1 MTLAHILRDSA
12 FKGLYTHLLY
22 RVDFPLSSCVP
33 GTGTKG
39 LVDHTLLTCEEQE
52 PADHQC
58 DHGQVEE
65 GVTVRDRG
73 PWQAVV
79 SGFCPDKKC
88 SGAKGY

>member
-1 MTLAHILRDSA
+1 MPL
-12 FKGLYTHLLY
+12 KGYIPIYCTESTSLYLL
-22 RVDFPLSSCVP
+22 VCLEQVWA
-33 GTGTKG
+33 TKG
-39 LVDHTLLTCEEQE
+39 LVDHTLLTCEEPE